1 MLAHIGVVTLPQDTV
16 DKLYTGMPLTQA
28 EVAMVERVPAF
39 TRRLVRN
46 IPRLEGVLEIL
57 DTYCV
62 PDHGAKDATTPAPP
76 GALVLRVAVDY
87 EALES
92 QGTTAPVACAAMSS
106 RGLYDT
112 ELMSAL
118 AAVAGVGKNASSVHE
133 VTIADL
139 EIGMRLADDVC
150 GQSGR
155 LLVARGQRVTA
166 HMIER
171 LANLRSRGVREPL
184 RVFESAAD

>member
-1 MLAHIGVVTLPQDTV
+1 
-16 DKLYTGMPLTQA
+16 
-28 EVAMVERVPAF
+28 
-39 TRRLVRN
+39 
-46 IPRLEGVLEIL
+46 
-57 DTYCV
+57 
-62 PDHGAKDATTPAPP
+62 
-76 GALVLRVAVDY
+76 
-87 EALES
+87 
-92 QGTTAPVACAAMSS
+92 MSS